1 MSSTTTPGIY
11 SCVSYI
17 PHKSD
22 GVEPD
27 FYAPDRSVAEKMG
40 KGKKRSDDGM
50 EERKASNEQLI
61 SYDEAVKIGVREGIK
76 YIKEQEYYKTKK
88 RYDRRLRNTRLLLKN
103 YRGLIA
109 HTRMANSSA
118 NKIKKENAIDVLDNI
133 DSIDDEEQY
142 IQAISR
148 TKIRTLIILQHI
160 DKVLNYY
167 RLICNSEGGNKK
179 RKYEILEI
187 LFISK
192 IDNNIMPTYED
203 VAEQLEINK
212 KTVSRDV
219 QESIQDLSLLLF
231 GIDGIKL

>member
-1 MSSTTTPGIY
+1 
-11 SCVSYI
+11 
-17 PHKSD
+17 
-22 GVEPD
+22 
-27 FYAPDRSVAEKMG
+27 MG